1 MNELLSRLTKR
12 CHWWAN
18 HSTGVTLLTP
28 RSQAGTSE
36 KPTLETES
44 LQVRQLLR
52 AKATSTWLLT
62 PVPPSWIVNPGRRGC
77 STFKHRLRP
86 LEGPSTTRTQRGCS
100 NTHSDTC
107 LIKVTGL
114 RLDSPPPVWGL
125 NDRRARGVLR
135 VAVPVMFGHFHGTAN
150 TQTGLTLARAT
161 SRGAEN
167 SCKRLERVSA
177 GVTRLWLFLAE

>member
-1 MNELLSRLTKR
+1 MK
-12 CHWWAN
+12 
-18 HSTGVTLLTP
+18 
-28 RSQAGTSE
+28 TS
-36 KPTLETES
+36 LETES

-62 PVPPSWIVNPGRRGC
+62 PVPPSWIVHPGR
-77 STFKHRLRP
+77 STFRHRLRP
-86 LEGPSTTRTQRGCS
+86 LEGPSTTRTPRGCS
-100 NTHSDTC
+100 NTHSETR

-114 RLDSPPPVWGL
+114 RRDSPPPVWAL

-135 VAVPVMFGHFHGTAN
+135 VAVMFGHSHGTAN

-167 SCKRLERVSA
+167 SCKRPERVSA
-177 GVTRLWLFLAE
+177 GVIPRGIKP

>member
-100 NTHSDTC
+100 NTHSETR

-114 RLDSPPPVWGL
+114 RLDSPPPVWAL
-125 NDRRARGVLR
+125 NDRRAPRGRARDVWTLSR
-135 VAVPVMFGHFHGTAN
+135 NRKHTDRAN
-150 TQTGLTLARAT
+150 
-161 SRGAEN
+161 
-167 SCKRLERVSA
+167 VSA
-177 GVTRLWLFLAE
+177 SYVSWSRKQL